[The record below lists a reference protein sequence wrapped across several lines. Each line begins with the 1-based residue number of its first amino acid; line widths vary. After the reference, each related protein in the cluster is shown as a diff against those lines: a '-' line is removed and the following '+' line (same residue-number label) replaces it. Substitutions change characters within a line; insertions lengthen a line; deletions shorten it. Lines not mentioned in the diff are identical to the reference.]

1 MGEFA
6 GFIQDKLEVK
16 LLILYIADRLIE
28 PAGFDAFQELS
39 MVDKGV
45 DYFVFAECL
54 ADLVRTEHLSLHQDR
69 YAITQK
75 GQDNIRACES
85 TLPYTVRRQADKEVD
100 LYNHKLRR
108 STLVTSDLKPRSGG
122 GYTLTLSLSDELD
135 SVMRLDLLVTQERTG
150 RRLQRNFQ
158 QHAERIYTRVLEA
171 LHEDYREQPKQR
183 PQEPP
188 SPAQSAEEQG
198 NKGTLPE

>member
-28 PAGFDAFQELS
+28 PASFDAFQELS

-54 ADLVRTEHLSLHQDR
+54 ADLVRTEHLSLQRDK

-75 GQDNIRACES
+75 GRDNIRACES
-85 TLPYTVRRQADKEVD
+85 TLPYTVRLQTDREVD

-108 STLVTSDLKPRSGG
+108 STLVTSDLKARPGG
-122 GYTLTLSLSDELD
+122 GYTLALSLSDELD
-135 SVMRLDLLVTQERTG
+135 SVMRLELLVTQERTG
-150 RRLQRNFQ
+150 KRLQRNFQ
-158 QHAERIYTRVLEA
+158 QNAERIYTKVLEA
-171 LHEDYREQPKQR
+171 LHLDYREQQG
-183 PQEPP
+183 E
-188 SPAQSAEEQG
+188 PAQAAQGREGPQPAEAPAQG
-198 NKGTLPE
+198 EE